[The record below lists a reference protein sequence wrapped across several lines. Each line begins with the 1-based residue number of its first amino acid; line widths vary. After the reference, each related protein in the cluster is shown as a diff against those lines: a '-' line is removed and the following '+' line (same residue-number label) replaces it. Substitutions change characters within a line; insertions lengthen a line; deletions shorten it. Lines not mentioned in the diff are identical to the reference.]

1 MMRTLTILTISSR
14 DIEKGLDSTMPI
26 RVVKLLMKSFYLS
39 KSYIL
44 IFYDQVEEHT
54 YEFVILLHLSKYGSI
69 NVDSA

>member
-26 RVVKLLMKSFYLS
+26 RVAKLLMKSFYLS

-44 IFYDQVEEHT
+44 IFYDQVEEHA